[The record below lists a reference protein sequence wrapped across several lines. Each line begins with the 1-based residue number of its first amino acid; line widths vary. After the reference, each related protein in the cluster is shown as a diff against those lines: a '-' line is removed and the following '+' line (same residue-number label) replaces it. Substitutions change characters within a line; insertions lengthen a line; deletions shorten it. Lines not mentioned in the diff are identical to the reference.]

1 MPKSCKNVQYDL
13 RKYVSF
19 FKSMPSLLD
28 GELSSISLLEKY
40 QRATS
45 SGFSWEFLLDGPLS
59 DVPWCEDS
67 PGNNPAICILQYN
80 DTAPNIR
87 IQYQVQVLVS
97 SSPVD
102 YSAKTQKKKRRK
114 RITSIARW
122 IQAIMKIMI
131 FGSQPMRKA
140 LISIIN
146 NYSHHPLKFPK
157 LHRLS
162 SITTFPKHE
171 CPNFPFMSPKIHK
184 FIQFVHHN
192 ST

>member
-40 QRATS
+40 QQATS

-59 DVPWCEDS
+59 DVPWWEDS
-67 PGNNPAICILQYN
+67 PGNNPAICILHYN

-87 IQYQVQVLVS
+87 IQYQVQVLIS

-102 YSAKTQKKKRRK
+102 YSTKTQKNKKEEK
-114 RITSIARW
+114 DHQHCKMNSSNHEDNDIW
-122 IQAIMKIMI
+122 IPAHEK
-131 FGSQPMRKA
+131 ST
-140 LISIIN
+140 N
-146 NYSHHPLKFPK
+146 
-157 LHRLS
+157 
-162 SITTFPKHE
+162 KHY
-171 CPNFPFMSPKIHK
+171 K
-184 FIQFVHHN
+184 
-192 ST
+192 